1 MERRSLVDEMH
12 PTRAVSHFQL
22 EPAPPIFDNNNKE
35 QQNRMDSYSALEE
48 GRRGSLSGLPTQ
60 VNSSASSMIDEKDGH
75 GHIDIFDPK
84 RPKLNLRER
93 MHHFTWA
100 WFTFPMSTGG
110 LSLLVFAQPHKF
122 PGLLGFGLFVYIL
135 NIIIFTTICSGMVA
149 RFFLHPG
156 DFRKSI
162 QHPREGFFFP
172 TFFLA
177 IATLITSTERYAV
190 PDDSVSAWGIKTAFW
205 IYVALSLMVA
215 VGQYSYVFAAHSFE
229 LKTMMPTWIL
239 PIFPIMLSGTIASV
253 IAERQPHNE
262 AISIVIAGTT
272 CQGLGMLVA
281 MMMYSHMVGRLMAA
295 GMSYPYSGMESN
307 WGNSCAN
314 SF

>member
-1 MERRSLVDEMH
+1 MDQRPLSDTM
-12 PTRAVSHFQL
+12 PPSRAVSHFQA
-22 EPAPPIFDNNNKE
+22 EPLAPLSFNNDRE
-35 QQNRMDSYSALEE
+35 QQNWMGSTKSLEE
-48 GRRGSLSGLPTQ
+48 GRQASLGAMVTE
-60 VNSSASSMIDEKDGH
+60 VNSAASSILDEKEGH

-100 WFTFPMSTGG
+100 WYTLPMSTGG

-122 PGLLGFGLFVYIL
+122 PGLLEFGLFIYVL
-135 NIIIFTTICSGMVA
+135 NIIIFSLVTSAMVA

-156 DFRKSI
+156 DFRQSV

-172 TFFLA
+172 TFFLS

-205 IYVALSLMVA
+205 AYVAMSLLLA
-215 VGQYSYVFAAHSFE
+215 VGQYSFVFAAHSFE

-262 AISIVIAGTT
+262 ALSIVIAGTT

-295 GMSYPYSGMESN
+295 GMLSYRET
-307 WGNSCAN
+307 
-314 SF
+314 SFV